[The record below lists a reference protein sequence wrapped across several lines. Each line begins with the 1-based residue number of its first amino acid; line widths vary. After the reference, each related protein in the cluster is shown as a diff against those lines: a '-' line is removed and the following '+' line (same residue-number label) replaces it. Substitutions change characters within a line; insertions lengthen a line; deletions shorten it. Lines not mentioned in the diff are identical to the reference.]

1 MVKIKGF
8 FSYTSNL
15 EIIRLNRD
23 LLYIN
28 VYSVFSEIEY
38 IIK

>member
-8 FSYTSNL
+8 FPYTSNL
-15 EIIRLNRD
+15 EIIKMNRD
-23 LLYIN
+23 LLYII
-28 VYSVFSEIEY
+28 VYSVFSQIEY